1 MRSAVM
7 ATAAAYEDTERLAE
21 WLSARRRLAVLTGAG
36 VSTGS
41 GIPDYRDQNAQWK
54 RKPPVQFREFV
65 ENLAVRRRY
74 WARSVLGWRHFDAA
88 QPNAAHRALA
98 RLEQLGRIRQL
109 ITQNVDGLHQQAGST
124 RVLDLHGRL
133 DKVECLA
140 CGISIGRGDFQLRL
154 EALNPEHRSK
164 IIGVAPDGDMDL
176 EAADVGDFRIPDC
189 EICGGILKPSVVFFG
204 ETVPRM
210 RSEQALAAIQTAEAL
225 LVVGTSLMVW
235 SGFRLARAAR
245 ERDIAVV
252 CVNRG
257 RTRADPLLTFK
268 YEADCSA
275 LLPAVVQRLAA

>member
-7 ATAAAYEDTERLAE
+7 ATAAAEDTERLAE
-21 WLSARRRLAVLTGAG
+21 WLSAQRRLAVLTGAG

-41 GIPDYRDQNAQWK
+41 GIPDYRDHNGQWK

-65 ENLAVRRRY
+65 RSLAVRRRY
-74 WARSVLGWRHFDAA
+74 WARSVRGWRQFAA
-88 QPNAAHRALA
+88 ARPNAAHRALA

-109 ITQNVDGLHQQAGST
+109 ITQNVDRLHQHAGSM

-133 DKVECLA
+133 DRVECLA
-140 CGISIGRGDFQLRL
+140 CGISIARRDFQLKL
-154 EALNPEHRSK
+154 ETLNPVRSAK
-164 IIGVAPDGDMDL
+164 MVCIAPDGDADL
-176 EAADVGDFRIPDC
+176 EATDFSDFRIPDC

-204 ETVPRM
+204 EAVPRL
-210 RSEQALAAIQTAEAL
+210 RSEQALAAIQTADAL

-245 ERDIAVV
+245 QRDIAVV

-257 RTRADPLLTFK
+257 RTRADHLLTYK
-268 YEADCSA
+268 CEADCGA
-275 LLPAVVQRLAA
+275 LLSDVVQRLAA